1 MREILLQCAVRLLGG
16 VEVTRLQFLAQ
27 LLQQLADP
35 AGRTPA
41 ATVVMMA
48 ALCHNLILEV
58 LLNLRIVLLRRR
70 NTPGLKVLR
79 KLLEVLGD
87 GIGALQKRRNTA

>member
-1 MREILLQCAVRLLGG
+1 LREILLQCAVRLLGG
-16 VEVTRLQFLAQ
+16 SEVTRLQFLAQ

-48 ALCHNLILEV
+48 VLCHNLILGV

-70 NTPGLKVLR
+70 NIPGLKVLR
-79 KLLEVLGD
+79 KLLEVLSD
-87 GIGALQKRRNTA
+87 GISALQKRRNTA